1 MFGEMG
7 LMLGQ
12 PRSATVLCSTPP
24 LRGSGPEKNRRAET
38 GGLCVVNEIKGED
51 FVRMLKQSESFLK
64 SMKVILRTRMF
75 RQARCKHHCDSPIN
89 ISFVLVYSIQSFGWN
104 MYLHRFVY
112 SSPHAS
118 LVVLV
123 NMAFNCVATWTVPVW
138 RCELL
143 SLGC

>member
-24 LRGSGPEKNRRAET
+24 LRGSGPEKYRKAET

-64 SMKVILRTRMF
+64 SMKIVLRTRMF
-75 RQARCKHHCDSPIN
+75 RQA
-89 ISFVLVYSIQSFGWN
+89 VYFRLCVTLWQSHQ
-104 MYLHRFVY
+104 YLFFFCEYVRLRA
-112 SSPHAS
+112 SS
-118 LVVLV
+118 
-123 NMAFNCVATWTVPVW
+123 
-138 RCELL
+138 
-143 SLGC
+143 